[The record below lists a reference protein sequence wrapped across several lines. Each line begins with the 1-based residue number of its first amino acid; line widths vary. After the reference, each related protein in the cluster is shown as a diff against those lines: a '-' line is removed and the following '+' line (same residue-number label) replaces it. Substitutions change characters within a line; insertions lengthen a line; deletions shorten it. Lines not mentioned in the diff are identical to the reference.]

1 MKMKPLLCLSLALT
15 LSFSTWTVMAA
26 QTAATPA
33 SSSVAVVPNL
43 INYSGVLTDL
53 NGKPL
58 SGVQGVTFLLYSSQ
72 DSVSPL
78 WMETQNVTAAKNGQ
92 YSVTLG
98 STTSTGVPTDLFAN
112 GEARWLGVQVV
123 GQSEQPRVLLVS
135 VPYSMKAGDAQ
146 TLGGL
151 PASAFMLATAA
162 SSGKTATASSTTAAA
177 SKAASSVKSNTTSD
191 VTTTGGTVNAIP
203 LFSTTTNIQNSVLT
217 QSSKTI
223 NVGGKLN
230 SPATGTA
237 TASAGKDSQPYDFV
251 ASAFNSST
259 ATAVPQTFQL
269 QAEPASND
277 TATASGTL
285 NLLYASGTSTPAE
298 TGLKISS
305 QGLLTFATGQTF
317 PGTGDGTITGI
328 TTASGSGLSGG
339 GTSGTLTLK
348 IPAAGVTNAMLANSK
363 VTLNA
368 NSAGGL
374 TTPGAMSLGSTYT
387 IGLKPC
393 SASQVLEYVSS
404 VWTCTTPAA
413 GTVTSVASG
422 AGLTGGPITGSG
434 TLSIATGGVLNT
446 MLANDAV
453 TVTPGTGLS
462 GGGKIFLGGS
472 ATLNIN
478 TAQVPLLGSNN
489 AFSGEETINGPS
501 SSVPLTVDSSGGLG
515 DPQAELVQNN
525 TSDFA
530 RLRLTDSGST
540 NYWDVAGT
548 VSTSGSGPVLNF
560 WNGGVGLNV
569 LQIFPSYVQANA
581 EFYANN
587 TAGLGD
593 GDGVD
598 SFATE
603 YGVYT
608 SSSGSDGVVS
618 YGGYD
623 GGYFNGPSGGTYSEN
638 DTDSDGATAAYGFE
652 FGSSQENYGVYGYAE
667 SGAGIGVYGQDVE
680 ASASGSSQGFEL
692 GIWGDSGESSAIAVL
707 GSADDGWALYGLN
720 NSDTNATLYV
730 SNAGTGGTGAVIQ
743 AVGKGGMC
751 TADVNGSF
759 SCTGGVAAVASV
771 NGGAKVA
778 LSAIHSAEN
787 WFEDAGS
794 GQLSSGQAVVNIESV
809 FGETVNTGVEY
820 HVFLTPNGDCK
831 GLYVA
836 QKSPTSFV
844 VKELGGGTSSIAFDY
859 RIMAKRSGF
868 ETVRLADKTQ
878 LMTPNTR
885 VTKGIAKTIPSARDI
900 QKKAQEHAKRR
911 TAPAVVSPTPVAV
924 SAGKKK

>member
-1 MKMKPLLCLSLALT
+1 MKMNPLLSVSLALT
-15 LSFSTWTVMAA
+15 VSFSAWTVTAA
-26 QTAATPA
+26 QQAAATQE

-43 INYSGVLTDL
+43 INYSGILTDL

-98 STTSTGVPTDLFAN
+98 STASQGVPTDLFAN

-123 GQSEQPRVLLVS
+123 GQTEQPRVLLVS

-151 PASAFMLATAA
+151 PASAFVLANA
-162 SSGKTATASSTTAAA
+162 SSSSKTATTSEA
-177 SKAASSVKSNTTSD
+177 KAASSKSASSGKSNTTSD
-191 VTTTGGTVNAIP
+191 VTTTGGTVNTIP
-203 LFSTTTNIQNSVLT
+203 LFSTATNIQNSLLSQT
-217 QSSKTI
+217 GTTAI

-237 TASAGKDSQPYDFV
+237 TAAAGKNSQPYDFV
-251 ASAFNSST
+251 SSVFNKTT

-269 QAEPASND
+269 QSEPANND
-277 TATASGTL
+277 TTTASGTL

-305 QGLLTFATGQTF
+305 KGLLTFATGQTF

-339 GTSGTLTLK
+339 GTSGTLSLK
-348 IPAAGVTNAMLANSK
+348 IPSAGVTNAMLQ
-363 VTLNA
+363 
-368 NSAGGL
+368 NSAVTITAGSGLSGGGK
-374 TTPGAMSLGSTYT
+374 TSLG
-387 IGLKPC
+387 
-393 SASQVLEYVSS
+393 
-404 VWTCTTPAA
+404 
-413 GTVTSVASG
+413 GTA
-422 AGLTGGPITGSG
+422 
-434 TLSIATGGVLNT
+434 TLSIPAAGVLNT

-453 TVTPGTGLS
+453 TVTPGTGLT

-472 ATLNIN
+472 TTLNIN

-489 AFSGEETINGPS
+489 TFSGEETINGPS

-515 DPQAELVQNN
+515 DPQAELIQNN
-525 TSDFA
+525 TTDFA
-530 RLRLTDSGST
+530 RLRLTDAGST
-540 NYWDVAGT
+540 NYWDVAGS

-560 WNGGVGLNV
+560 WNGGAGLNV
-569 LQIFPSYVQANA
+569 LQIFPSAVEANA
-581 EFYANN
+581 EFEANN
-587 TAGLGD
+587 SAGLGD

-598 SFATE
+598 AYGTV
-603 YGVYT
+603 YGVYAD
-608 SSSGSDGVVS
+608 SSASDGVVS
-618 YGGYD
+618 YGAFD
-623 GGYFNGPSGGTYSEN
+623 GGYFNGSSGGTYSEN
-638 DTDSDGATAAYGFE
+638 DTDSNGSTAAYGFE
-652 FGSSQENYGVYGYAE
+652 FGGSAENIGVYGYAA
-667 SGAGIGVYGQDVE
+667 SGDGIGVYGQDVE
-680 ASASGSSQGFEL
+680 ASASGSGQGFNL
-692 GIWGDSGESSAIAVL
+692 GVWGDSGNTSTIAVL
-707 GSADDGWALYGLN
+707 ASADDGWALYGLN
-720 NSDTNATLYV
+720 NSNTNATLFL

-743 AVGKGGMC
+743 AVGSRGMC
-751 TADVNGSF
+751 TADVTGSF
-759 SCTGGVAAVASV
+759 GCTGSVATVAEV

-794 GQLSSGQAVVNIESV
+794 SQLSNGGAVVNIESV
-809 FGETVNTGVEY
+809 FGATINTGVEY

-831 GLYVA
+831 GLYVS
-836 QKSPTSFV
+836 QKSATSFV
-844 VKELGGGTSSIAFDY
+844 VKELGGGTSNIAFDY

-868 ETVRLADKTQ
+868 ENVRLADKTQ

-885 VTKGIAKTIPSARDI
+885 ATKSTAKNIPSPREI
-900 QKKAQEHAKRR
+900 QKQAQEHAKRR
-911 TAPAVVSPTPVAV
+911 TPPAAASPASAVV